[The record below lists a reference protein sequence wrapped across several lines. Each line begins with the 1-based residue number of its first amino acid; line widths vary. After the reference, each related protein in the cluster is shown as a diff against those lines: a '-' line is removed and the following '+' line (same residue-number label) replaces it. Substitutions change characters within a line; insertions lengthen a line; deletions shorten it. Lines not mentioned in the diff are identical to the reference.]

1 MSQPKLYRVGE
12 FSSHWHHGEQPT
24 KITTTHGID
33 QLVELIRKHDLLHE
47 LDKEMYNGVELR
59 IIRIES
65 SPNMVN

>member
-12 FSSHWHHGEQPT
+12 FSSYWHNGEQPT

-47 LDKEMYNGVELR
+47 SSKNLYGAIELR
-59 IIRIES
+59 IVRIDS
-65 SPNMVN
+65 PPNMVN